1 MKLDAESLKQLIKES
16 LTEFHMNMETGEED
30 EFESGEE
37 SHEGFTDEPD
47 YEGGMARNQLYTTC
61 KDAHELIEMMKD
73 NTELPAWCQSKITL
87 AADYITTVR
96 NYLEGEAHLHEKKR
110 R

>member
-1 MKLDAESLKQLIKES
+1 MKLDAQSLKELIKES
-16 LTEFHMNMETGEED
+16 LTEFHMNTEGGDEEELQFD
-30 EFESGEE
+30 SN
-37 SHEGFTDEPD
+37 HEGFTDEPD

-61 KDAHELIEMMKD
+61 KDAHELIEMMKE

-87 AADYITTVR
+87 AADYITTVK